1 MKKNK
6 KRLLQ
11 KQQSD
16 SEPTINNRLIKYI
29 IILKLSQ
36 VMEEL
41 DIFKKQLKN
50 QSGGTVW
57 VRVLVIMQSYRR
69 R

>member
-50 QSGGTVW
+50 QSGGTV
-57 VRVLVIMQSYRR
+57 
-69 R
+69 